1 MNSIKKSTTA
11 KFAKIGEY
19 GEDLYDFAKASQW
32 RKADRFLTR
41 LQKSYSGLNSSS
53 GSNSGLISRLG
64 QRISALSQA
73 IGSRDA
79 ANASQVANQIT
90 FDAAKF
96 TAQAN
101 APVPLA
107 VTLLD
112 YYGRELELGS
122 TLGNLSVIQK
132 NVGTIRQTWNAV
144 RSSVLDNDGASE
156 VKTFDGLI
164 KRLKVDQSFAQY
176 GRLATMILD
185 EVDHLETVFRT
196 PEIDNDE
203 EKD

>member
-1 MNSIKKSTTA
+1 MNNIKNSATA

-32 RKADRFLTR
+32 RKADKFLNR
-41 LQKSYSGLNSSS
+41 LQKSYSSLDTSS

-64 QRISALSQA
+64 QRIGALSQA
-73 IGSRDA
+73 IGSR
-79 ANASQVANQIT
+79 NSGTASQVANQIT

-112 YYGRELELGS
+112 YYGRELEFGS
-122 TLGNLSVIQK
+122 TLGNLSIIRK

-156 VKTFDGLI
+156 AKTFDGLV
-164 KRLKVDQSFAQY
+164 KRLKVDQSFAEY
-176 GRLATMILD
+176 GRLATVVLD
-185 EVDHLETVFRT
+185 EVDKLETVFRT

-203 EKD
+203 END

>member
-1 MNSIKKSTTA
+1 MNKIKNSAPA
-11 KFAKIGEY
+11 KFARIGEY

-32 RKADRFLTR
+32 RKADKFLNR
-41 LQKSYSGLNSSS
+41 LQKSYSGLDTRS
-53 GSNSGLISRLG
+53 GSNSGLLSRLG
-64 QRISALSQA
+64 QRIGALSQA
-73 IGSRDA
+73 VGSRNSA
-79 ANASQVANQIT
+79 SASQVANQIT
-90 FDAAKF
+90 FDVAKF

-112 YYGRELELGS
+112 YSGRELELGS
-122 TLGNLSVIQK
+122 TLGNLSVIKK

-144 RSSVLDNDGASE
+144 RSSVLDQDGASE
-156 VKTFDGLI
+156 AKTFDGLVQ
-164 KRLKVDQSFAQY
+164 RLKVDQSFAQY
-176 GRLATMILD
+176 GRLATMILN

-203 EKD
+203 END

>member
-1 MNSIKKSTTA
+1 MNNIKKSTTT
-11 KFAKIGEY
+11 KFAQIGEY

-32 RKADRFLTR
+32 RKADKFLNR
-41 LQKSYSGLNSSS
+41 LQKSYSNLDTTSSR
-53 GSNSGLISRLG
+53 NLISRLG
-64 QRISALSQA
+64 QRIGALSQA
-73 IGSRDA
+73 IGSRNSA
-79 ANASQVANQIT
+79 SASQVANQIT
-90 FDAAKF
+90 FDTAKF

-122 TLGNLSVIQK
+122 TLGNLSVIKK

-144 RSSVLDNDGASE
+144 RSSVLDQDGASE
-156 VKTFDGLI
+156 AKTFEGLV
-164 KRLKVDQSFAQY
+164 KRLEVDQ
-176 GRLATMILD
+176 
-185 EVDHLETVFRT
+185 LETVFRT

>member
-41 LQKSYSGLNSSS
+41 LQKSYGSLNSSS

-64 QRISALSQA
+64 QRMTALSQA
-73 IGSRDA
+73 IGSRDS
-79 ANASQVANQIT
+79 ANASKVANQIT

-156 VKTFDGLI
+156 AKTFDGLI